1 MKLRASET
9 LDSVDVGRET
19 EIERAKERER
29 ERERE
34 RAKLRPD
41 FDPKL
46 CYARSKPTSDV
57 TGLND

>member
-29 ERERE
+29 ERER
-34 RAKLRPD
+34 AKLRPD
-41 FDPKL
+41 VDPKL